1 MLPTM
6 RSPVMMLRFLPFC
19 ALAAALMPVA
29 ARADP
34 APFDL
39 TGPTLRVAVTHGTTT
54 LPIARVPK
62 LATGDRVSIVA
73 DLPTGKKDDGARYLL
88 VAAFLRGATE
98 PPPKSWFFKAE
109 TWKEKKNAL
118 ALKVPEGARQLV
130 VFLVPESGGFDA
142 VVSAVRKQPGAFV
155 RAVQDL
161 DQASLDRARLDAFLD
176 GIHALERTRP
186 ERIEA
191 VSPLLSSSLAIKLK
205 AECLDLA
212 ADLQASCLTQSR
224 DSLVL
229 ADGQSSTLADTLV
242 GAPTDLALQLSATPE
257 GGLGYYSPYIGV
269 VRDLA
274 KIFGAFQSTQF
285 RYIPA
290 LARAHDDRLALLL
303 NAAPS
308 FASPKS
314 VMVVAM
320 PVIETGAPQTPTIRR
335 AEADRLV
342 CAARPDLVLPV
353 EGAPLIYATKFAHDM
368 MLRVTTPQGGVV
380 ELPVQADAERG
391 GYVLDQVGMRT
402 AGLGSVTDATLHGR
416 WGFTPFEGPRF
427 RLQVPRAGG
436 WTMVDTDPES
446 LVVGRDNA
454 VALAGPT
461 PSCVEAVTLVSD
473 AGQVPLAWTT
483 TGDRIGLTL
492 PLAKTAPG
500 KLSLLVKQY
509 GVEAPDKI
517 ALTALAEAGRID
529 GLTLY
534 AGDAAGT
541 LAGTRLDL
549 VASMTVDG
557 VAFKPGEVVRADK
570 VDRLG
575 LVADTAPAFAAGQA
589 KTALVTLTDGRKR
602 SVKFVVAVARPK
614 ATLIAKS
621 VAVAPSAGLPVVLVG
636 DTAISQDARLTFSLR
651 AEGTRFSAGDSVEI
665 ATADGKTTTS
675 VASGRGLTVQ
685 DDRIAVATVEPGKA
699 LGVSAHGPLKW
710 RLVQNG
716 VAGDWVPLTTLVRV
730 PGVTGVTCAET
741 CMLAGTDLFLIES
754 VAANAGFAE
763 AAQVPE
769 GFTGGAFAVPKPVGG
784 MLYLRL
790 RDDPGVTATVAV
802 KP

>member
-1 MLPTM
+1 
-6 RSPVMMLRFLPFC
+6 MMLRLLPLC
-19 ALAAALMPVA
+19 ALAATLLPTPAC
-29 ARADP
+29 ADP

-39 TGPTLRVAVTHGTTT
+39 TGPSLRISVTHATTT
-54 LPIARVPK
+54 LPIAQVPR
-62 LATGDRVSIVA
+62 LATGDRVSIAA

-98 PPPKSWFFKAE
+98 PPSKSWFFKAE
-109 TWKEKKNAL
+109 TWKAKKNAL
-118 ALKVPEGARQLV
+118 ALTVPDGARQLV

-191 VSPLLSSSLAIKLK
+191 VSPLLSRSLAIKLK

-290 LARAHDDRLALLL
+290 LARARDDRLALLL

-320 PVIETGAPQTPTIRR
+320 PLIETGTPQTPTMRR

-368 MLRVTTPQGGVV
+368 SLRVTTPQGGVV
-380 ELPVQADAERG
+380 ELPVEADAERG

-416 WGFTPFEGPRF
+416 WGFTPFDGPRF
-427 RLQVPRAGG
+427 RLQVPRGGG

-454 VALAGPT
+454 VTLAGPT
-461 PSCVEAVTLVSD
+461 PSCVEAVTLVGD

-500 KLSLLVKQY
+500 KLSLLIKQY
-509 GVEAPDKI
+509 GVEAPDRI

-534 AGDAAGT
+534 AGDGAGT

-549 VASMTVDG
+549 VESMSVDG

-570 VDRLG
+570 ADRLP
-575 LVADTAPAFAAGQA
+575 LVADTAPAFVAGQT

-602 SVKFVVAVARPK
+602 SVKFTVAAARPK

-621 VAVAPSAGLPVVLVG
+621 VAVPPSPGLAVVLAG
-636 DTAISQDARLTFSLR
+636 DTAITQDARLTFSMR

-665 ATADGKTTTS
+665 ATADGKMATS

-685 DDRIAVATVEPGKA
+685 DDRIAVVTVEPGKA

-710 RLVQNG
+710 RLVQGG

-730 PGVTGVTCAET
+730 PDVTGVTCAEACT
-741 CMLAGTDLFLIES
+741 LAGTDLFLIES
-754 VAANAGFAE
+754 VAANAGFA
-763 AAQVPE
+763 AAARVPE
-769 GFTGGAFAVPKPVGG
+769 GFTGASFAVPKPVGR

-802 KP
+802 KS

>member
-1 MLPTM
+1 MK
-6 RSPVMMLRFLPFC
+6 LRLFPSCLI
-19 ALAAALMPVA
+19 AALLVPMA
-29 ARADP
+29 AQADP

-39 TGPTLRVAVTHGTTT
+39 TGPTLRVGVTHGTTT
-54 LPIARVPK
+54 LPIAQVPK
-62 LATGDRVSIVA
+62 LATGDRVSVAA
-73 DLPTGKKDDGARYLL
+73 DLPTGKKDDGTRYLL

-109 TWKEKKNAL
+109 TWKAKKNAL
-118 ALKVPEGARQLV
+118 ALTVPEGARQLV

-142 VVSAVRKQPGAFV
+142 VISAVRKQPGAFV

-176 GIHALERTRP
+176 SIHALERTRP

-191 VSPLLSSSLAIKLK
+191 VSPLLSRSLAIKLK

-290 LARAHDDRLALLL
+290 LARARDDRLALLL

-320 PVIETGAPQTPTIRR
+320 PVIETGAAQTPTMRR

-342 CAARPDLVLPV
+342 CAAKPDLVLPV
-353 EGAPLIYATKFAHDM
+353 EGAPLIYATQFAHDM

-380 ELPVQADAERG
+380 ELPVEADAERG

-416 WGFTPFEGPRF
+416 WGFTPFDGPRF

-436 WTMVDTDPES
+436 WQMVDTDPES

-454 VALAGPT
+454 VALSGPT
-461 PSCVEAVTLVSD
+461 PSCVESVTLVGA
-473 AGQVPLAWTT
+473 AGDVPLAWTS

-492 PLAKTAPG
+492 PLAKATPG
-500 KLSLLVKQY
+500 KLALLVKQY
-509 GVEAPDKI
+509 GVEAPERI

-529 GLTLY
+529 GFTVH
-534 AGDAAGT
+534 AGDASGT

-549 VASMTVDG
+549 VASMSVDG
-557 VAFKPGEVVRADK
+557 VTFKPGDVVRADK
-570 VDRLG
+570 TDRLA
-575 LVADTAPAFAAGQA
+575 LVADTAPPFAAGQA
-589 KTALVTLTDGRKR
+589 KTALVTLSDGRKR
-602 SVKFVVAVARPK
+602 SVKFAVAAARPK

-621 VAVAPSAGLPVVLVG
+621 AVSPPVSGLPVVLAG
-636 DTAISQDARLTFSLR
+636 DTAIAQDARLTFSVR
-651 AEGTRFSAGDSVEI
+651 AEGTRFSPGDSIEI
-665 ATADGKTTTS
+665 ATADGAMTTS
-675 VASGRGLTVQ
+675 VTSGRGLTVQ
-685 DDRIAVATVEPGKA
+685 DDRIAVVSVEPGKS
-699 LGVSAHGPLKW
+699 LGVSAHGPLVW
-710 RLVQNG
+710 RLVQG
-716 VAGDWVPLTTLVRV
+716 DVAGDWVPLTTLVRV
-730 PGVTGVTCAET
+730 PGLAGVTCNPVCT
-741 CMLAGTDLFLIES
+741 LAGSNLFLIDS
-754 VAANAGFAE
+754 VAASSEFAGAVR
-763 AAQVPE
+763 VPE
-769 GFTGGAFAVPKPVGG
+769 GYTGATLAVPQPAGG
-784 MLYLRL
+784 TLFLRL
-790 RDDPGVTATVAV
+790 RDDPAVTATVAV

>member
-1 MLPTM
+1 MK
-6 RSPVMMLRFLPFC
+6 LRLFPSCLI
-19 ALAAALMPVA
+19 AALLVPMTA
-29 ARADP
+29 QADP

-39 TGPTLRVAVTHGTTT
+39 TGPTLRVGVTHGTTT
-54 LPIARVPK
+54 LPIAQVPK
-62 LATGDRVSIVA
+62 LATGDRVSVAA
-73 DLPTGKKDDGARYLL
+73 DLPTGKKDDGTRYLL

-109 TWKEKKNAL
+109 TWKAKKNAL
-118 ALKVPEGARQLV
+118 ALTVPEGARQLV

-142 VVSAVRKQPGAFV
+142 VISAVRKQPGAFV

-191 VSPLLSSSLAIKLK
+191 VSPLLSRSLAIKLK

-229 ADGQSSTLADTLV
+229 ADGQNSTLADTLV

-290 LARAHDDRLALLL
+290 LARARDDRLALLL

-320 PVIETGAPQTPTIRR
+320 PVIETGLAQTPTMRR

-342 CAARPDLVLPV
+342 CAAKPDLVLPV
-353 EGAPLIYATKFAHDM
+353 EGAPLIYATQFAHDM

-380 ELPVQADAERG
+380 ELPVEADAERG

-416 WGFTPFEGPRF
+416 WGFTPFDGPRF

-436 WTMVDTDPES
+436 WQMVDTDPES

-454 VALAGPT
+454 VALSGPT
-461 PSCVEAVTLVSD
+461 PSCVESVTLVGA
-473 AGQVPLAWTT
+473 AGDVPLAWTS

-492 PLAKTAPG
+492 PLAKATPG
-500 KLSLLVKQY
+500 KLALLVKQY
-509 GVEAPDKI
+509 GVEAPERI

-529 GLTLY
+529 GFTVH
-534 AGDAAGT
+534 AGDASGT

-549 VASMTVDG
+549 VASMSVDG
-557 VAFKPGEVVRADK
+557 VTFKPGDVVRADK
-570 VDRLG
+570 TDRLA
-575 LVADTAPAFAAGQA
+575 LVADTAPPFAAGQA
-589 KTALVTLTDGRKR
+589 KTALITLSDGRKR
-602 SVKFVVAVARPK
+602 SVKFAVAAARPK

-621 VAVAPSAGLPVVLVG
+621 VVSPPASGLPVVLAG
-636 DTAISQDARLTFSLR
+636 DTAIAQDARLTFSVR
-651 AEGTRFSAGDSVEI
+651 AEGTRFSPSDRIEI
-665 ATADGKTTTS
+665 ATADGAMTTS
-675 VASGRGLTVQ
+675 VTSGRGLTVQ
-685 DDRIAVATVEPGKA
+685 DDRIAVVSVEPGKA
-699 LGVSAHGPLKW
+699 LGVSAHGPLVW
-710 RLVQNG
+710 RLVQG
-716 VAGDWVPLTTLVRV
+716 DVAGDWVPLTTLVRV
-730 PGVTGVTCAET
+730 PGLGGVTCNPACT
-741 CMLAGTDLFLIES
+741 LAGSDLFLIDS
-754 VAANAGFAE
+754 VAASSGFAG
-763 AAQVPE
+763 AVRVPE
-769 GFTGGAFAVPKPVGG
+769 GYTGATLAVPQPAGG
-784 MLYLRL
+784 TLFLRL
-790 RDDPGVTATVAV
+790 RDDPAVTTTVAV

>member
-1 MLPTM
+1 MK
-6 RSPVMMLRFLPFC
+6 LRLFPSCLI
-19 ALAAALMPVA
+19 AALLVPMA
-29 ARADP
+29 AQADP

-39 TGPTLRVAVTHGTTT
+39 TGPTLRVGVTHGTTT
-54 LPIARVPK
+54 LPIAQVPK
-62 LATGDRVSIVA
+62 LATGDRVSVAA
-73 DLPTGKKDDGARYLL
+73 DLPTGKKDDGTRYLL

-109 TWKEKKNAL
+109 TWKAKKNAL
-118 ALKVPEGARQLV
+118 ALTVPEGARQLV

-142 VVSAVRKQPGAFV
+142 VISAVRKQPGAFV

-176 GIHALERTRP
+176 SIHALERTRP

-191 VSPLLSSSLAIKLK
+191 VSPLLSRSLAIKLK

-212 ADLQASCLTQSR
+212 ADLQTSCLTQSR

-290 LARAHDDRLALLL
+290 LARARDDRLALLL

-320 PVIETGAPQTPTIRR
+320 PVIETGAAQTPTMRR

-342 CAARPDLVLPV
+342 CAAKPDLVLPV
-353 EGAPLIYATKFAHDM
+353 EGAPLIYATQFAHDM

-380 ELPVQADAERG
+380 ELPVEADAERG

-416 WGFTPFEGPRF
+416 WGFTPFDGPRF

-436 WTMVDTDPES
+436 WQMVDTDPES

-454 VALAGPT
+454 VALSGPT
-461 PSCVEAVTLVSD
+461 PSCVESVTLVGA
-473 AGQVPLAWTT
+473 AGDVPLAWTS

-492 PLAKTAPG
+492 PLAKATPG
-500 KLSLLVKQY
+500 KLALLVKQY
-509 GVEAPDKI
+509 GVEAPERI

-529 GLTLY
+529 GFTVH
-534 AGDAAGT
+534 AGDASGT

-549 VASMTVDG
+549 VASMSVDG
-557 VAFKPGEVVRADK
+557 VTFKPGDVVRADK
-570 VDRLG
+570 TDRLA
-575 LVADTAPAFAAGQA
+575 LVADTAPPFAAGQA
-589 KTALVTLTDGRKR
+589 KTALVTLSDGRKR
-602 SVKFVVAVARPK
+602 SVKFAVAAARPK

-621 VAVAPSAGLPVVLVG
+621 AVSPPASGLPVVLAG
-636 DTAISQDARLTFSLR
+636 DTAIAQDARLTFSVR
-651 AEGTRFSAGDSVEI
+651 AEGTRFSPGDSIEI
-665 ATADGKTTTS
+665 ATADGAMTTS
-675 VASGRGLTVQ
+675 VTSGRGLTVQ
-685 DDRIAVATVEPGKA
+685 DDRIAVVSVEPGKA
-699 LGVSAHGPLKW
+699 LGVSAHGPLVW
-710 RLVQNG
+710 RLVQG
-716 VAGDWVPLTTLVRV
+716 DVAGDWVPLTTLVRV
-730 PGVTGVTCAET
+730 PVLARVTCNT
-741 CMLAGTDLFLIES
+741 VCMLAGSNLFLIDS
-754 VAANAGFAE
+754 VAASSGFAG
-763 AAQVPE
+763 AVRVPE
-769 GFTGGAFAVPKPVGG
+769 GYTGATLAVPQPAGG
-784 MLYLRL
+784 TLFLRL
-790 RDDPGVTATVAV
+790 RDDPAVTATVAV

>member
-1 MLPTM
+1 
-6 RSPVMMLRFLPFC
+6 MMLRFLPFC
-19 ALAAALMPVA
+19 ALAVSLAPVVA
-29 ARADP
+29 GADP

-39 TGPTLRVAVTHGTTT
+39 TGPSLRVRVTHGTTT
-54 LPIARVPK
+54 LPIAQVPK
-62 LATGDRVSIVA
+62 LATGDRVAIAA

-98 PPPKSWFFKAE
+98 PPPKSWFSKAE
-109 TWKEKKNAL
+109 TWKAKKGAL
-118 ALKVPEGARQLV
+118 ALTVPDGARQLV

-142 VVSAVRKQPGAFV
+142 VISAVRKQPGAFV

-191 VSPLLSSSLAIKLK
+191 VSPLLSRSLAIKLK

-212 ADLQASCLTQSR
+212 ADLQAACLTQNR
-224 DSLVL
+224 ESLLL

-242 GAPTDLALQLSATPE
+242 GAPTDLALQLSATPQ

-290 LARAHDDRLALLL
+290 LARARDDRLALLL

-320 PVIETGAPQTPTIRR
+320 PVIETGPPQTPTMRR
-335 AEADRLV
+335 TEADRLV
-342 CAARPDLVLPV
+342 CAAKPDLVLPV

-368 MLRVTTPQGGVV
+368 SLRVTTPQGGVV

-416 WGFTPFEGPRF
+416 WGFTPFDGPRF

-436 WTMVDTDPES
+436 WQMVDTDPEN
-446 LVVGRDNA
+446 LVVGRDNP
-454 VALAGPT
+454 VTLAGPT
-461 PSCVEAVTLVSD
+461 PSCVEAMTLVSD
-473 AGQVPLAWTT
+473 AGSVPLAWTS

-492 PLAKTAPG
+492 PLAKTVPG
-500 KLSLLVKQY
+500 KLTLSVKQF
-509 GVEAPDKI
+509 GIEAPEKI
-517 ALTALAEAGRID
+517 ALVALSEAGRID
-529 GLTLY
+529 GFTLY

-549 VASMTVDG
+549 VASMMVDG
-557 VAFKPGEVVRADK
+557 IAFKPGDVVRADK
-570 VDRLG
+570 ADRLA
-575 LVADTAPAFAAGQA
+575 LNAATAPAFVAGQT
-589 KTALVTLTDGRKR
+589 KTALVTLSDGRKR
-602 SVKFVVAVARPK
+602 SVKFVVARARPK
-614 ATLIAKS
+614 AALIAKS
-621 VAVAPSAGLPVVLVG
+621 IVAPPSPGLPVVLAG
-636 DTAISQDARLTFSLR
+636 DTAIAQDARLTFSLR
-651 AEGTRFSAGDSVEI
+651 AEGTKFAASDSVEI
-665 ATADGKTTTS
+665 ATADGAMTAS
-675 VASGRGLTVQ
+675 VSSGRGLTVQ

-710 RLVQNG
+710 RLVQDG

-730 PGVTGVTCAET
+730 PGLAGVTCAET
-741 CMLAGTDLFLIES
+741 CTLTGSDLFLLDS
-754 VAANAGFAE
+754 VAANAAFAD
-763 AAQVPE
+763 AARVPE
-769 GFTGGAFAVPKPVGG
+769 GFTGASLTVPKPRGG
-784 MLYLRL
+784 TLFLRL
-790 RDDPGVTATVAV
+790 RDDPGVMASVAV
-802 KP
+802 GS

>member
-1 MLPTM
+1 
-6 RSPVMMLRFLPFC
+6 
-19 ALAAALMPVA
+19 
-29 ARADP
+29 
-34 APFDL
+34 
-39 TGPTLRVAVTHGTTT
+39 
-54 LPIARVPK
+54 
-62 LATGDRVSIVA
+62 
-73 DLPTGKKDDGARYLL
+73 
-88 VAAFLRGATE
+88 AFLRGATE

-191 VSPLLSSSLAIKLK
+191 VSPLLSRSLAIKLK

-320 PVIETGAPQTPTIRR
+320 PVIETGAPQTPTMRR

-368 MLRVTTPQGGVV
+368 MLRVTTPQGDSVFRASVAPTQRIG
-380 ELPVQADAERG
+380 ELFVPIHWTD
-391 GYVLDQVGMRT
+391 RT
-402 AGLGSVTDATLHGR
+402 ATGGRTGLLPRPLADPISGQPGFKSTPVRIEPVATEWR
-416 WGFTPFEGPRF
+416 GF
-427 RLQVPRAGG
+427 
-436 WTMVDTDPES
+436 
-446 LVVGRDNA
+446 VVVRG
-454 VALAGPT
+454 
-461 PSCVEAVTLVSD
+461 ELVSRPD
-473 AGQVPLAWTT
+473 CLWATRVAVPGGTAWDMAGN
-483 TGDRIGLTL
+483 
-492 PLAKTAPG
+492 
-500 KLSLLVKQY
+500 
-509 GVEAPDKI
+509 
-517 ALTALAEAGRID
+517 
-529 GLTLY
+529 
-534 AGDAAGT
+534 GDA
-541 LAGTRLDL
+541 D
-549 VASMTVDG
+549 
-557 VAFKPGEVVRADK
+557 
-570 VDRLG
+570 
-575 LVADTAPAFAAGQA
+575 
-589 KTALVTLTDGRKR
+589 
-602 SVKFVVAVARPK
+602 
-614 ATLIAKS
+614 
-621 VAVAPSAGLPVVLVG
+621 
-636 DTAISQDARLTFSLR
+636 
-651 AEGTRFSAGDSVEI
+651 
-665 ATADGKTTTS
+665 
-675 VASGRGLTVQ
+675 
-685 DDRIAVATVEPGKA
+685 
-699 LGVSAHGPLKW
+699 
-710 RLVQNG
+710 
-716 VAGDWVPLTTLVRV
+716 
-730 PGVTGVTCAET
+730 
-741 CMLAGTDLFLIES
+741 
-754 VAANAGFAE
+754 
-763 AAQVPE
+763 
-769 GFTGGAFAVPKPVGG
+769 
-784 MLYLRL
+784 
-790 RDDPGVTATVAV
+790 
-802 KP
+802 

>member
-1 MLPTM
+1 MK
-6 RSPVMMLRFLPFC
+6 LRLFPSCLI
-19 ALAAALMPVA
+19 AALLVPMA
-29 ARADP
+29 AQADP

-39 TGPTLRVAVTHGTTT
+39 TGPTLRVGVTHGTTT
-54 LPIARVPK
+54 LPIAQVPK
-62 LATGDRVSIVA
+62 LATGDRVSVAA
-73 DLPTGKKDDGARYLL
+73 DLPTGKKDDGTRYLL
-88 VAAFLRGATE
+88 VSAFLRGATE

-109 TWKEKKNAL
+109 TWKAKKNAL
-118 ALKVPEGARQLV
+118 ALTVPEGARQLV

-142 VVSAVRKQPGAFV
+142 VISAVRKQPGAFV

-191 VSPLLSSSLAIKLK
+191 VSPLLSRSLAIKLK

-290 LARAHDDRLALLL
+290 LARARDDRLALLL

-320 PVIETGAPQTPTIRR
+320 PVIETGAAQTPTMRR

-342 CAARPDLVLPV
+342 CAAKPDLVLPV
-353 EGAPLIYATKFAHDM
+353 EGAPLIYATQFAHDM

-416 WGFTPFEGPRF
+416 WGFTPFDGPRF
-427 RLQVPRAGG
+427 RLQVPRPGG
-436 WTMVDTDPES
+436 WQMVDTDPES

-454 VALAGPT
+454 VALSGPT
-461 PSCVEAVTLVSD
+461 PSCVESVTLVGA
-473 AGQVPLAWTT
+473 AGDVPLAWTS

-492 PLAKTAPG
+492 PLAKATPG
-500 KLSLLVKQY
+500 KLALLVRQY
-509 GVEAPDKI
+509 GVEAPERI
-517 ALTALAEAGRID
+517 ALSALAEAGRID
-529 GLTLY
+529 GFTVH
-534 AGDAAGT
+534 AGDASGT

-549 VASMTVDG
+549 VASMSVDG
-557 VAFKPGEVVRADK
+557 VTFKPGDVVRADK
-570 VDRLG
+570 TDRLA
-575 LVADTAPAFAAGQA
+575 LVADTAPPFAAGQA
-589 KTALVTLTDGRKR
+589 KTALVTLSDGRKR
-602 SVKFVVAVARPK
+602 SVKFAVAAARPK

-621 VAVAPSAGLPVVLVG
+621 AVSPPASGLPVVLAG
-636 DTAISQDARLTFSLR
+636 DTAIAQDARLTFSVR
-651 AEGTRFSAGDSVEI
+651 AEGTRFSPGDSIEI
-665 ATADGKTTTS
+665 ATADGAMTTS
-675 VASGRGLTVQ
+675 VTSGRGLTVQ
-685 DDRIAVATVEPGKA
+685 DDRIAVASVEPGKA
-699 LGVSAHGPLKW
+699 LGVSAHGPLVW
-710 RLVQNG
+710 RLVQG
-716 VAGDWVPLTTLVRV
+716 DVAGDWVPLTTLVRV
-730 PGVTGVTCAET
+730 PVLAGVTCNT
-741 CMLAGTDLFLIES
+741 VCMLAGSDLFLIDS
-754 VAANAGFAE
+754 VAASSGFAG
-763 AAQVPE
+763 AVRVPE
-769 GFTGGAFAVPKPVGG
+769 GYTGATLAVPQPAGG
-784 MLYLRL
+784 TLFLRL
-790 RDDPGVTATVAV
+790 RDDPAVTATVAV

>member
-1 MLPTM
+1 MK
-6 RSPVMMLRFLPFC
+6 LRLFPSCLI
-19 ALAAALMPVA
+19 AALLVPMA
-29 ARADP
+29 AQADP

-39 TGPTLRVAVTHGTTT
+39 TGPTLRVGVTHGTTT
-54 LPIARVPK
+54 LPIAQVPK
-62 LATGDRVSIVA
+62 LATGDRVSVAA
-73 DLPTGKKDDGARYLL
+73 DLPTGKKDDGTRYLL

-109 TWKEKKNAL
+109 TWKAQKNAL
-118 ALKVPEGARQLV
+118 ALTVPEGARQLV

-142 VVSAVRKQPGAFV
+142 VISAVRKQPGAFV

-191 VSPLLSSSLAIKLK
+191 VSPLLSRSLAIKLK

-290 LARAHDDRLALLL
+290 LARARDDRLALLL

-320 PVIETGAPQTPTIRR
+320 PVIETGAAQTPTMRR

-342 CAARPDLVLPV
+342 CAAKPDLVLPV
-353 EGAPLIYATKFAHDM
+353 EGAPLIYATQFAHDM

-380 ELPVQADAERG
+380 ELPVEADAERG

-416 WGFTPFEGPRF
+416 WGFTPFDGPRF

-436 WTMVDTDPES
+436 WQMVDTDPES

-454 VALAGPT
+454 VALSGPT
-461 PSCVEAVTLVSD
+461 PSCVESVTLVGA
-473 AGQVPLAWTT
+473 AGDVPLAWTS

-492 PLAKTAPG
+492 PLAKATPG
-500 KLSLLVKQY
+500 KLALLVKQY
-509 GVEAPDKI
+509 GVEAPERI

-529 GLTLY
+529 GFTVH
-534 AGDAAGT
+534 AGDASGT

-549 VASMTVDG
+549 VASMSVDG
-557 VAFKPGEVVRADK
+557 VTFKPGDVVRADK
-570 VDRLG
+570 TDRLA
-575 LVADTAPAFAAGQA
+575 LVADTAPPFAAGQA
-589 KTALVTLTDGRKR
+589 KTALVTLSDGRKR
-602 SVKFVVAVARPK
+602 SVKFAVAAARPK

-621 VAVAPSAGLPVVLVG
+621 AVSPPASGLPVVLAG
-636 DTAISQDARLTFSLR
+636 DTAIAQDARLTFSVR
-651 AEGTRFSAGDSVEI
+651 AEGTRFSPGDSIEI
-665 ATADGKTTTS
+665 ATADGTMTTS
-675 VASGRGLTVQ
+675 VTSGRGLTVQ
-685 DDRIAVATVEPGKA
+685 DNRIAVASVEPGKA
-699 LGVSAHGPLKW
+699 LGVSAHGPLVW
-710 RLVQNG
+710 RLVQG
-716 VAGDWVPLTTLVRV
+716 DVAGDWVPLTTLVRV
-730 PGVTGVTCAET
+730 PVLAGVTCNT
-741 CMLAGTDLFLIES
+741 VCMLAGSDLFLIDS
-754 VAANAGFAE
+754 VAASSGFAG
-763 AAQVPE
+763 AVRVSE
-769 GFTGGAFAVPKPVGG
+769 GYTGGTLAVPQPAGG
-784 MLYLRL
+784 TLFLRL
-790 RDDPGVTATVAV
+790 RDDPAVTATVAV

>member
-1 MLPTM
+1 MK
-6 RSPVMMLRFLPFC
+6 LRLFPSCLI
-19 ALAAALMPVA
+19 AALLVPMA
-29 ARADP
+29 AQADP

-39 TGPTLRVAVTHGTTT
+39 TGPTLRVGVTHGTTT
-54 LPIARVPK
+54 LPIAQVPK
-62 LATGDRVSIVA
+62 LATGDRVSVAA
-73 DLPTGKKDDGARYLL
+73 DLPTGKKDDGTRYLL

-109 TWKEKKNAL
+109 TWKAKKNAL
-118 ALKVPEGARQLV
+118 ALTVPEGARQLV

-142 VVSAVRKQPGAFV
+142 VISAVRKQPGAFV

-191 VSPLLSSSLAIKLK
+191 VSPLLSRSLAIKLK

-290 LARAHDDRLALLL
+290 LARARDDRLALLL

-320 PVIETGAPQTPTIRR
+320 PVIETGAAQTPTMRR

-342 CAARPDLVLPV
+342 CAAKPDLVLPV
-353 EGAPLIYATKFAHDM
+353 EGAPLIYATQFAHDM

-380 ELPVQADAERG
+380 ELPVEADAERG

-416 WGFTPFEGPRF
+416 WGFTPFDGPRF

-436 WTMVDTDPES
+436 WQMVDTDPES

-454 VALAGPT
+454 VALSGPT
-461 PSCVEAVTLVSD
+461 PSCVESVTLVGT
-473 AGQVPLAWTT
+473 AGDVPLAWTS

-492 PLAKTAPG
+492 PLAKAAPG
-500 KLSLLVKQY
+500 KLALLVKQY
-509 GVEAPDKI
+509 GVEAPERI

-529 GLTLY
+529 GFTMH
-534 AGDAAGT
+534 AGDASGT

-549 VASMTVDG
+549 VASMSIDG
-557 VAFKPGEVVRADK
+557 VTFKPGDVVRADK
-570 VDRLG
+570 TDRLS
-575 LVADTAPAFAAGQA
+575 LVADTAPAFAGGQA
-589 KTALVTLTDGRKR
+589 KTALVTLSDGRKR
-602 SVKFVVAVARPK
+602 SVKFAVAAARPK

-621 VAVAPSAGLPVVLVG
+621 AVSPPASGLPVVLAG
-636 DTAISQDARLTFSLR
+636 DTAIAQDARLTFSLR
-651 AEGTRFSAGDSVEI
+651 AEGTPFSPSDSIEI
-665 ATADGKTTTS
+665 ATADGAMTTS
-675 VASGRGLTVQ
+675 VTSGRGLTVQ
-685 DDRIAVATVEPGKA
+685 DDRIAVVSVEPGKS
-699 LGVSAHGPLKW
+699 LGVSAHGPLVW
-710 RLVQNG
+710 RLVQSD

-730 PGVTGVTCAET
+730 PVLAGVTCNT
-741 CMLAGTDLFLIES
+741 VCTLAGSDLFLIDS
-754 VAANAGFAE
+754 VAASSGFAG
-763 AAQVPE
+763 AVRVPE
-769 GFTGGAFAVPKPVGG
+769 GYTGATLAVPQPAGG
-784 MLYLRL
+784 TLFLRL
-790 RDDPGVTATVAV
+790 RDDPTVTATVAV

>member
-1 MLPTM
+1 MK
-6 RSPVMMLRFLPFC
+6 LRLFPSCLI
-19 ALAAALMPVA
+19 AALLVPMA
-29 ARADP
+29 AQADP

-39 TGPTLRVAVTHGTTT
+39 TGPTLRVGVTHGTTT
-54 LPIARVPK
+54 LPIAQVPK
-62 LATGDRVSIVA
+62 LATGDRVSIAA
-73 DLPTGKKDDGARYLL
+73 DLPTGKKDDGTRYLL

-109 TWKEKKNAL
+109 TWKAKRNAL
-118 ALKVPEGARQLV
+118 ALTVPEGARQLV

-142 VVSAVRKQPGAFV
+142 VISAVRKQPGAFV

-176 GIHALERTRP
+176 SIHALERTRP

-191 VSPLLSSSLAIKLK
+191 VSPLLSRSLAIKLK

-290 LARAHDDRLALLL
+290 LARARDDRLALLL

-320 PVIETGAPQTPTIRR
+320 PVIETGAAQTPTMRR

-342 CAARPDLVLPV
+342 CAAKPDLVLPV
-353 EGAPLIYATKFAHDM
+353 EGAPLIYATQFAHDM

-380 ELPVQADAERG
+380 ELPVEADAERG

-416 WGFTPFEGPRF
+416 WGFTPFDGPRF

-436 WTMVDTDPES
+436 WQMVDTDPES

-454 VALAGPT
+454 VALSGPT
-461 PSCVEAVTLVSD
+461 PSCVESVTLVGA
-473 AGQVPLAWTT
+473 AGDVPLAWTS

-492 PLAKTAPG
+492 PLAKATPG
-500 KLSLLVKQY
+500 KLALLVKQY
-509 GVEAPDKI
+509 GVEAPERI

-529 GLTLY
+529 GFTVH
-534 AGDAAGT
+534 AGDASGT

-549 VASMTVDG
+549 VASMSVDG
-557 VAFKPGEVVRADK
+557 VTFKPGDVVRADK
-570 VDRLG
+570 TDRLA
-575 LVADTAPAFAAGQA
+575 LVADTAPPFAAGQA
-589 KTALVTLTDGRKR
+589 KTALVTLSDGRKR
-602 SVKFVVAVARPK
+602 SVKFAVAAARPK

-621 VAVAPSAGLPVVLVG
+621 AVSPPASGLPVVLAG
-636 DTAISQDARLTFSLR
+636 DTAIAQDARLTFSVR
-651 AEGTRFSAGDSVEI
+651 AEGTRFSPGDSIEI
-665 ATADGKTTTS
+665 ATADGAMTTS
-675 VASGRGLTVQ
+675 VTSGRGLTVQ
-685 DDRIAVATVEPGKA
+685 DDRIAVVSVEPGKA
-699 LGVSAHGPLKW
+699 LGVSAHGPLVW
-710 RLVQNG
+710 RLVQG
-716 VAGDWVPLTTLVRV
+716 DVAGDWVPLTTLVRV
-730 PGVTGVTCAET
+730 PVLAGVTCNT
-741 CMLAGTDLFLIES
+741 VCMLAGSNLFLIDS
-754 VAANAGFAE
+754 VAASSGFAG
-763 AAQVPE
+763 AVRVPE
-769 GFTGGAFAVPKPVGG
+769 GYTGATLAVPQPAGG
-784 MLYLRL
+784 TLFLRL
-790 RDDPGVTATVAV
+790 RDDPAVTATVAV

>member
-1 MLPTM
+1 MK
-6 RSPVMMLRFLPFC
+6 LRLFPSCLI
-19 ALAAALMPVA
+19 AALLVPMA
-29 ARADP
+29 AQADP

-39 TGPTLRVAVTHGTTT
+39 TGPTLRVGVTHGTTT
-54 LPIARVPK
+54 LPIAQVPK
-62 LATGDRVSIVA
+62 LATGDRVSVAA
-73 DLPTGKKDDGARYLL
+73 DLPTGKKDDGTRYLL

-109 TWKEKKNAL
+109 TWKAKKNAL
-118 ALKVPEGARQLV
+118 ALTVPEGARQLV

-142 VVSAVRKQPGAFV
+142 VISAVRKQPGAFV

-191 VSPLLSSSLAIKLK
+191 VSPLLSRSLAIKLK

-320 PVIETGAPQTPTIRR
+320 PVIETGAAQTPTMRR

-342 CAARPDLVLPV
+342 CAAKPDLVLPV
-353 EGAPLIYATKFAHDM
+353 EGAPLIYATQYAHDM

-380 ELPVQADAERG
+380 ELPLEADAERG

-416 WGFTPFEGPRF
+416 WGFTPFDGPRF

-436 WTMVDTDPES
+436 WQMVDTDPES

-454 VALAGPT
+454 VALSGPT
-461 PSCVEAVTLVSD
+461 PSCVESVTLVGA
-473 AGQVPLAWTT
+473 AGDVPLAWTS

-492 PLAKTAPG
+492 PLAKATPG
-500 KLSLLVKQY
+500 KLALLVKQY
-509 GVEAPDKI
+509 GVEGPERI

-529 GLTLY
+529 GFTVY
-534 AGDAAGT
+534 AGDTSGT

-549 VASMTVDG
+549 VASMSVDG
-557 VAFKPGEVVRADK
+557 VTFKPGDVVRADK
-570 VDRLG
+570 TDRLS

-589 KTALVTLTDGRKR
+589 KTALVTLSDGRKR
-602 SVKFVVAVARPK
+602 SVKFAVAAARPK

-621 VAVAPSAGLPVVLVG
+621 AVSPPASGLPVVLAG
-636 DTAISQDARLTFSLR
+636 DTAIAQDARLTFSVR
-651 AEGTRFSAGDSVEI
+651 AEGTRFSPGDSIEI
-665 ATADGKTTTS
+665 ATADGAMTTS
-675 VASGRGLTVQ
+675 VTSGRGLTVQ
-685 DDRIAVATVEPGKA
+685 DDRIAVVSVEPGKA
-699 LGVSAHGPLKW
+699 LGVSAHGPLVW
-710 RLVQNG
+710 RLVQG
-716 VAGDWVPLTTLVRV
+716 DVAGDWVPLTTLVRV
-730 PGVTGVTCAET
+730 PVLAGVTCNT
-741 CMLAGTDLFLIES
+741 VCMLAGSNLFLIDS
-754 VAANAGFAE
+754 VAASSGFAG
-763 AAQVPE
+763 AVRVPE
-769 GFTGGAFAVPKPVGG
+769 GYTGATLAVPQPAGG
-784 MLYLRL
+784 TLFLRL
-790 RDDPGVTATVAV
+790 RDDPAVTATVAV

>member
-1 MLPTM
+1 
-6 RSPVMMLRFLPFC
+6 MMLRLLPLC
-19 ALAAALMPVA
+19 ALAATLLPTPAW
-29 ARADP
+29 ADP

-39 TGPTLRVAVTHGTTT
+39 TGPSLRVAVTHATTT
-54 LPIARVPK
+54 LPIAQVPR
-62 LATGDRVSIVA
+62 LATGDRVSIAA
-73 DLPTGKKDDGARYLL
+73 DLPTDRKDDGARYLL

-109 TWKEKKNAL
+109 TWKAKKNAL
-118 ALKVPEGARQLV
+118 ALTVPDGARQLV
-130 VFLVPESGGFDA
+130 VFLVPESGGIDA
-142 VVSAVRKQPGAFV
+142 VISAVRKQPGAFV

-191 VSPLLSSSLAIKLK
+191 VSPLLSRSLAIKLK

-320 PVIETGAPQTPTIRR
+320 PVIETGTPQTPTLRR

-342 CAARPDLVLPV
+342 CAAKPDLVLPV
-353 EGAPLIYATKFAHDM
+353 EGAPLIYATRFAHDM
-368 MLRVTTPQGGVV
+368 SLRVTTPQGGVI
-380 ELPVQADAERG
+380 ELPVQPDAERG
-391 GYVLDQVGMRT
+391 GYVLGQVGMRT
-402 AGLGSVTDATLHGR
+402 AGLSSVTDATLHGR
-416 WGFTPFEGPRF
+416 WGFTPFDGPRF
-427 RLQVPRAGG
+427 RLQVPHAGG
-436 WTMVDTDPES
+436 WQMVDTDPEN
-446 LVVGRDNA
+446 LVVGRDNP

-461 PSCVEAVTLVSD
+461 PSCVEAVTLTS
-473 AGQVPLAWTT
+473 ASGEVPLAWTT
-483 TGDRIGLTL
+483 TGDKIGLTL
-492 PLAKTAPG
+492 PLSKTAPG
-500 KLSLLVKQY
+500 KLALLIKQY
-509 GVEAPDKI
+509 GVETPDRI

-529 GLTLY
+529 GFTVH
-534 AGDAAGT
+534 AGDATGT

-557 VAFKPGEVVRADK
+557 TAFKPGAVVRADK
-570 VDRLG
+570 GDL
-575 LVADTAPAFAAGQA
+575 LALTADQPLAASPGQA
-589 KTALVTLTDGRKR
+589 KTALVTLVDGRKR
-602 SVKFVVAVARPK
+602 SVKFAVAAARPK

-621 VAVAPSAGLPVVLVG
+621 VVAPPSPRLPVVLTG
-636 DTAISQDARLTFSLR
+636 DTAIAQDARITFSLR
-651 AEGTRFSAGDSVEI
+651 AAGTRFLAGDSVEI
-665 ATADGKTTTS
+665 ATADGAMTTS
-675 VASGRGLTVQ
+675 VTSGRGLTVQ
-685 DDRIAVATVEPGKA
+685 DDRIAVVSVEPGKA
-699 LGVSAHGPLKW
+699 LGVSAHGPLRW
-710 RLVQNG
+710 RLVQDG
-716 VAGDWVPLTTLVRV
+716 VAGDWAPLTVLVRV
-730 PGVTGVTCAET
+730 PDVSSVTCKEACT
-741 CMLAGTDLFLIES
+741 LAGTDLFLIES
-754 VAANAGFAE
+754 VAANIGFTDAVK
-763 AAQVPE
+763 VPE
-769 GFTGGAFAVPKPVGG
+769 GFTGTTLAVPKPVGG

-790 RDDPGVTATVAV
+790 RDDPALVATVAV
-802 KP
+802 GS

>member
-1 MLPTM
+1 
-6 RSPVMMLRFLPFC
+6 MMLRLLPFC
-19 ALAAALMPVA
+19 ALAAALVPA
-29 ARADP
+29 TAGADP

-39 TGPTLRVAVTHGTTT
+39 TGPSLRVGVTHGTTT
-54 LPIARVPK
+54 LPIAQVPR
-62 LATGDRVSIVA
+62 LATGDRVTIA
-73 DLPTGKKDDGARYLL
+73 TDLAVGKKDDGERYLL
-88 VAAFLRGATE
+88 VAGFLRGATE

-109 TWKEKKNAL
+109 TWKAKRGTL
-118 ALKVPEGARQLV
+118 ALTVPKGARQLV
-130 VFLVPESGGFDA
+130 VFLVPDSGGFDA

-191 VSPLLSSSLAIKLK
+191 VSPLLSRSLAVKLK
-205 AECLDLA
+205 AECLDLT

-224 DSLVL
+224 ESLLL

-242 GAPTDLALQLSATPE
+242 GAPTDLALQLSATPA

-290 LARAHDDRLALLL
+290 LARMREDRMALLL

-320 PVIETGAPQTPTIRR
+320 PVIETGTPQTPTLRR
-335 AEADRLV
+335 AESDRLV
-342 CAARPDLVLPV
+342 CAAKPDLVLPV
-353 EGAPLIYATKFAHDM
+353 EGAPLIYATRFAHDM
-368 MLRVTTPQGGVV
+368 RLRVTTPQGGVV

-402 AGLGSVTDATLHGR
+402 AGLSAVTDATLHGR
-416 WGFTPFEGPRF
+416 WGFTPFDGPRF

-436 WTMVDTDPES
+436 WQMVDTDPEN
-446 LVVGRDNA
+446 LVVGRDNI

-461 PSCVEAVTLVSD
+461 PSCVEAVTLVGAS
-473 AGQVPLAWTT
+473 GEVPLAWTT
-483 TGDRIGLTL
+483 TTDRIGLTL

-500 KLSLLVKQY
+500 KLTLLVKQY
-509 GVEAPDKI
+509 GIEAPEKI

-570 VDRLG
+570 GDL
-575 LVADTAPAFAAGQA
+575 LPLAADTSPAFAAGQT

-602 SVKFVVAVARPK
+602 SVKFTVAAARPK

-621 VAVAPSAGLPVVLVG
+621 LATPPSPGLAVTLAG
-636 DTAISQDARLTFSLR
+636 DAAIAQDARLTFSLR
-651 AEGTRFSAGDSVEI
+651 AEGTTRFAAGDSVEI
-665 ATADGKTTTS
+665 GAVAGGATTS

-685 DDRIAVATVEPGKA
+685 DERIAVVSVEPGKA
-699 LGVSAHGPLKW
+699 LGVSAHGPLRW
-710 RLVQNG
+710 RLVQDG
-716 VAGDWVPLTTLVRV
+716 VAGDWVPLTSLVRV
-730 PGVTGVTCAET
+730 PALAGVTCKDT
-741 CMLAGTDLFLIES
+741 CTLAGTDLFLIES
-754 VAANAGFAE
+754 VAANAGFVDAVK
-763 AAQVPE
+763 VPE
-769 GFTGGAFAVPKPVGG
+769 GFTGATLAVPKPVGG
-784 MLYLRL
+784 ALYLKL
-790 RDDPGVTATVAV
+790 RDDPGVVATVTV
-802 KP
+802 KS

>member
-1 MLPTM
+1 
-6 RSPVMMLRFLPFC
+6 MMLRFLPVC
-19 ALAAALMPVA
+19 ALAAAFVPAVA
-29 ARADP
+29 HADP

-39 TGPTLRVAVTHGTTT
+39 SGPTLRVAITHGTTT
-54 LPIARVPK
+54 LPIAQVPS
-62 LATGDRVSIVA
+62 LATGNRVSIAA
-73 DLPTGKKDDGARYLL
+73 DLPTGRKDAGRKDGGARYLL

-109 TWKEKKNAL
+109 TWKAKKNAL
-118 ALKVPEGARQLV
+118 ALKVPDGARQLV
-130 VFLVPESGGFDA
+130 TFLVPESGGFDA

-161 DQASLDRARLDAFLD
+161 DQASRDRARLDAFLD

-191 VSPLLSSSLAIKLK
+191 VSPLLSRSLAIKLK

-229 ADGQSSTLADTLV
+229 ADGQSSTLTDTLV

-290 LARAHDDRLALLL
+290 LARVRDDRMALLL

-320 PVIETGAPQTPTIRR
+320 PIVETGTPQAPTMRR
-335 AEADRLV
+335 GAADGLV
-342 CAARPDLVLPV
+342 CAAKPDLVLPV

-368 MLRVTTPQGGVV
+368 SLRVTTPQGGVV
-380 ELPVQADAERG
+380 ELPVRADAERG

-416 WGFTPFEGPRF
+416 WGFTPFDGPRF

-436 WTMVDTDPES
+436 WQVVDTDPES

-454 VALAGPT
+454 VALTGPT
-461 PSCVEAVTLVSD
+461 PSCVEAVTLTGD
-473 AGQVPLAWTT
+473 AGDVPLAWTA

-500 KLSLLVKQY
+500 KLTLSVKQF
-509 GVEAPDKI
+509 GVEAPDRI

-529 GLTLY
+529 GFTLY
-534 AGDAAGT
+534 AGDGAGT

-549 VASMTVDG
+549 VASMSVDG
-557 VAFKPGEVVRADK
+557 VAFRPGEVVRADK
-570 VDRLG
+570 ADRLG
-575 LVADTAPAFAAGQA
+575 LTADAPGFGAGFAAGQA
-589 KTALVTLTDGRKR
+589 KTAVVTLKDGRKR
-602 SVKFVVAVARPK
+602 SVKFVVAAARPK

-621 VAVAPSAGLPVVLVG
+621 VVAPPSAGLAVVLGG
-636 DTAISQDARLTFSLR
+636 DDAIAQDARLTFSLR
-651 AEGTRFSAGDSVEI
+651 AEGTTRFSAGDSVEI
-665 ATADGKTTTS
+665 GAVAGGATTS

-685 DDRIAVATVEPGKA
+685 DERIAVASVEPGKA
-699 LGVSAHGPLKW
+699 LGVSAHGPLRW
-710 RLVQNG
+710 RLVQDG

-730 PGVTGVTCAET
+730 PGLAGVTCAET
-741 CMLAGTDLFLIES
+741 CTLAGSDLFLIDS
-754 VAANAGFAE
+754 VAENAGFVE
-763 AAQVPE
+763 AVRVPE
-769 GFTGGAFAVPKPVGG
+769 GFTGGTLVVPKPAGG
-784 MLYLRL
+784 MVFLKL
-790 RDDPGVTATVAV
+790 RDDPAVVATVAV
-802 KP
+802 KN

>member
-1 MLPTM
+1 MI
-6 RSPVMMLRFLPFC
+6 SPLKTLRFLPAC
-19 ALAAALMPVA
+19 LLAAALAPVA
-29 ARADP
+29 AQADP

-39 TGPTLRVAVTHGTTT
+39 TGPSLRVGVTHGTTT
-54 LPIARVPK
+54 LPIAQVPK
-62 LATGDRVSIVA
+62 LATGDRVSIAA
-73 DLPTGKKDDGARYLL
+73 DLAVGKKDDGTRYLL

-98 PPPKSWFFKAE
+98 PPPESWFFKAE
-109 TWKEKKNAL
+109 TWKAKKNAL
-118 ALKVPEGARQLV
+118 ALTVPEGARQLV

-191 VSPLLSSSLAIKLK
+191 VSPLLSRSLAIKLK
-205 AECLDLA
+205 SECLDLA

-229 ADGQSSTLADTLV
+229 ADGQTSTLADTLV

-285 RYIPA
+285 VYIPA
-290 LARAHDDRLALLL
+290 LARARDDRMALLL

-320 PVIETGAPQTPTIRR
+320 PVIETGAPQTPTMRR

-342 CAARPDLVLPV
+342 CAAKPDLVLPV

-402 AGLGSVTDATLHGR
+402 AGLSSVTDATLHGR
-416 WGFTPFEGPRF
+416 WGFTPFDGPRY

-436 WTMVDTDPES
+436 WQMVDTDPEN

-454 VALAGPT
+454 VSLSGPT
-461 PSCVEAVTLVSD
+461 PSCVESVTLVGA
-473 AGQVPLAWTT
+473 AGSVPLAWTST
-483 TGDRIGLTL
+483 ADRIGLTL

-500 KLSLLVKQY
+500 KSSLLVKQY
-509 GVEAPDKI
+509 GIEAPDKI

-534 AGDAAGT
+534 AGDVSGT

-557 VAFKPGEVVRADK
+557 VAFKPGDVVRADK
-570 VDRLG
+570 ADRLA
-575 LVADTAPAFAAGQA
+575 LVADTVPMFTADQP

-602 SVKFVVAVARPK
+602 SVKFIVAAARPK
-614 ATLIAKS
+614 ATLIAKT
-621 VAVAPSAGLPVVLVG
+621 VVAPPSSGLPVVLAG
-636 DTAISQDARLTFSLR
+636 DTAIAQDARLTFSLR

-665 ATADGKTTTS
+665 ATADGATTTS

-685 DDRIAVATVEPGKA
+685 DDRIAVVSVEPGKA
-699 LGVSAHGPLKW
+699 LGVSAHGPLTW
-710 RLVQNG
+710 RLVQGG
-716 VAGDWVPLTTLVRV
+716 VAGDWVPLTTLVRTPKIAAV
-730 PGVTGVTCAET
+730 ACKET
-741 CMLAGTDLFLIES
+741 CTLTGTDLFLIES
-754 VAANAGFAE
+754 VAANAGFAD
-763 AAQVPE
+763 AVRVPD
-769 GFTGGAFAVPKPVGG
+769 GFTGASLAVPKPVGG
-784 MLYLRL
+784 TLFLRL
-790 RDDPGVTATVAV
+790 RDDPGVTASVLV
-802 KP
+802 GS

>member
-1 MLPTM
+1 
-6 RSPVMMLRFLPFC
+6 MMLRFLPFC
-19 ALAAALMPVA
+19 ALAAALVPLA

-39 TGPTLRVAVTHGTTT
+39 TGPSLRVGVTHGTTT
-54 LPIARVPK
+54 LPIAQVPR
-62 LATGDRVSIVA
+62 LATGDRVSIAA
-73 DLPTGKKDDGARYLL
+73 DLVVGKKDDGARYLL

-109 TWKEKKNAL
+109 TWKAKKNTL
-118 ALKVPEGARQLV
+118 ALTVPEVARQLV

-191 VSPLLSSSLAIKLK
+191 VSPLLSRSLAIKLK

-274 KIFGAFQSTQF
+274 KIFGAFQTTQF

-290 LARAHDDRLALLL
+290 LARAHDDQLALLL

-320 PVIETGAPQTPTIRR
+320 PVIETGPPQTPTMRR

-342 CAARPDLVLPV
+342 CAAKPDLVLPV

-368 MLRVTTPQGGVV
+368 SLRVTTPQGGVV

-402 AGLGSVTDATLHGR
+402 AGLSSVTDATLHGR
-416 WGFTPFEGPRF
+416 WGFTPFDGPRF

-436 WTMVDTDPES
+436 WQMVDTDPES

-454 VALAGPT
+454 VSLAGPT
-461 PSCVEAVTLVSD
+461 PSCVESVTLVGA
-473 AGQVPLAWTT
+473 AGDVPLAWTS
-483 TGDRIGLTL
+483 TGERIGLTL
-492 PLAKTAPG
+492 PLAKAAPG

-534 AGDAAGT
+534 AGDASGT
-541 LAGTRLDL
+541 LSGTRLDL
-549 VASMTVDG
+549 VASMTIDG
-557 VAFKPGEVVRADK
+557 VAFKPGDVVRADK
-570 VDRLG
+570 ADRLALAAG
-575 LVADTAPAFAAGQA
+575 TVPTFAAGQA

-602 SVKFVVAVARPK
+602 SVKFVVAAARPK
-614 ATLIAKS
+614 GTLIAKS
-621 VAVAPSAGLPVVLVG
+621 VVAPPSPGLPVVLAG
-636 DTAISQDARLTFSLR
+636 DTAMAQDARLTFSLR
-651 AEGTRFSAGDSVEI
+651 AEGTRFSASDSVEI
-665 ATADGKTTTS
+665 TTADGAMTTS
-675 VASGRGLTVQ
+675 VTSGRGLTVQ
-685 DDRIAVATVEPGKA
+685 DDRIAVVSVEPGKA
-699 LGVSAHGPLKW
+699 LGVSTHGPLKW
-710 RLVQNG
+710 RLVQGG
-716 VAGDWVPLTTLVRV
+716 VAGDWVPLTTLVRT
-730 PGVTGVTCAET
+730 PALAGVACKET
-741 CMLAGTDLFLIES
+741 CTLTGTDLFLIES
-754 VAANAGFAE
+754 IAANAGFAD
-763 AAQVPE
+763 AVRVPD
-769 GFTGGAFAVPKPVGG
+769 GFTGASLAVPKPVGG
-784 MLYLRL
+784 TLFLRL
-790 RDDPGVTATVAV
+790 RDDPGVTASIAIGS
-802 KP
+802 

>member
-1 MLPTM
+1 MK
-6 RSPVMMLRFLPFC
+6 LRFLPSC
-19 ALAAALMPVA
+19 LIAAVLMPLAAH
-29 ARADP
+29 ADP

-39 TGPTLRVAVTHGTTT
+39 TGPSLRVGVTRGTTT
-54 LPIARVPK
+54 LPIARVPR
-62 LATGDRVSIVA
+62 LASGDRVTIAA
-73 DLPTGKKDDGARYLL
+73 DLPTGKKDDAERYLL
-88 VAAFLRGATE
+88 VAGFLRGATE

-109 TWKEKKNAL
+109 TWKAKKAAL
-118 ALKVPEGARQLV
+118 TLKVPDGARQLV
-130 VFLVPESGGFDA
+130 VFLVPDSGGFDT
-142 VVSAVRKQPGAFV
+142 VVAAVRKQPGAFV

-176 GIHALERTRP
+176 GIHALERTQP

-191 VSPLLSSSLAIKLK
+191 VSPLLSRSLAIKLK

-242 GAPTDLALQLSATPE
+242 GAPTDLALQLSATPA

-290 LARAHDDRLALLL
+290 LARLRDDKMALLL

-320 PVIETGAPQTPTIRR
+320 PVIETGTPQTPTLRR

-342 CAARPDLVLPV
+342 CAAKPDLVLPV

-368 MLRVTTPQGGVV
+368 SLRVTTPQGGVT

-402 AGLGSVTDATLHGR
+402 AGLSSVTDATLHGR
-416 WGFTPFEGPRF
+416 WGFTPFDGPRF

-436 WTMVDTDPES
+436 WQMIDTDPEN
-446 LVVGRDNA
+446 LVVGRDNP

-461 PSCVEAVTLVSD
+461 PSCVEAVTLTSASGD
-473 AGQVPLAWTT
+473 VPLAWTT
-483 TGDRIGLTL
+483 AGDRIGLTL

-500 KLSLLVKQY
+500 KLTLLVKQY
-509 GVEAPDKI
+509 GVDGPDRI

-549 VASMTVDG
+549 VAGMTIDG
-557 VAFKPGEVVRADK
+557 VAFRPGEVVRADK
-570 VDRLG
+570 GDLLPLTTDKAAG
-575 LVADTAPAFAAGQA
+575 FAAGQA

-602 SVKFVVAVARPK
+602 SVKFVMAAARPK

-621 VAVAPSAGLPVVLVG
+621 VVAPPSPGLAVVLTG
-636 DTAISQDARLTFSLR
+636 DTAIAQDARLTFSLR
-651 AEGTRFSAGDSVEI
+651 AEGTKFTAGDSVEI
-665 ATADGKTTTS
+665 ATADGAMTTS
-675 VASGRGLTVQ
+675 TASGRGLTVQ
-685 DDRIAVATVEPGKA
+685 DDRIAVVTVEPGKA

-710 RLVQNG
+710 RLVQGG

-730 PGVTGVTCAET
+730 PGLTGVACAET
-741 CMLAGTDLFLIES
+741 CTLTGSDLFLLDS
-754 VAANAGFAE
+754 VAANAGFAD
-763 AAQVPE
+763 AARVPE
-769 GFTGGAFAVPKPVGG
+769 GFTGGTLTVPKPVGG
-784 MLYLRL
+784 ILFLRL
-790 RDDPGVTATVAV
+790 RDDPAVTATVAV
-802 KP
+802 KS

>member
-1 MLPTM
+1 
-6 RSPVMMLRFLPFC
+6 
-19 ALAAALMPVA
+19 MP
-29 ARADP
+29 R
-34 APFDL
+34 
-39 TGPTLRVAVTHGTTT
+39 
-54 LPIARVPK
+54 
-62 LATGDRVSIVA
+62 LATGDRVSIAA
-73 DLPTGKKDDGARYLL
+73 DLAVGKKDDGARYLL

-109 TWKEKKNAL
+109 TWKAKKNAL
-118 ALKVPEGARQLV
+118 ALTVPDGARQLV

-191 VSPLLSSSLAIKLK
+191 VSPLLSRSLAIKLK

-274 KIFGAFQSTQF
+274 KIFGAFQTTQF

-320 PVIETGAPQTPTIRR
+320 PVIETGVPQTPTMRR

-342 CAARPDLVLPV
+342 CAAKPDLVLPV

-368 MLRVTTPQGGVV
+368 SLRVTTPQGGVV

-402 AGLGSVTDATLHGR
+402 AGLSSVTDATLHGR
-416 WGFTPFEGPRF
+416 WGFTPFDGPRF
-427 RLQVPRAGG
+427 RLQVPR
-436 WTMVDTDPES
+436 
-446 LVVGRDNA
+446 
-454 VALAGPT
+454 
-461 PSCVEAVTLVSD
+461 
-473 AGQVPLAWTT
+473 
-483 TGDRIGLTL
+483 
-492 PLAKTAPG
+492 
-500 KLSLLVKQY
+500 
-509 GVEAPDKI
+509 
-517 ALTALAEAGRID
+517 
-529 GLTLY
+529 
-534 AGDAAGT
+534 
-541 LAGTRLDL
+541 
-549 VASMTVDG
+549 
-557 VAFKPGEVVRADK
+557 
-570 VDRLG
+570 
-575 LVADTAPAFAAGQA
+575 
-589 KTALVTLTDGRKR
+589 
-602 SVKFVVAVARPK
+602 
-614 ATLIAKS
+614 
-621 VAVAPSAGLPVVLVG
+621 SA
-636 DTAISQDARLTFSLR
+636 
-651 AEGTRFSAGDSVEI
+651 
-665 ATADGKTTTS
+665 
-675 VASGRGLTVQ
+675 
-685 DDRIAVATVEPGKA
+685 
-699 LGVSAHGPLKW
+699 
-710 RLVQNG
+710 
-716 VAGDWVPLTTLVRV
+716 
-730 PGVTGVTCAET
+730 
-741 CMLAGTDLFLIES
+741 
-754 VAANAGFAE
+754 
-763 AAQVPE
+763 
-769 GFTGGAFAVPKPVGG
+769 
-784 MLYLRL
+784 
-790 RDDPGVTATVAV
+790 
-802 KP
+802 

>member
-1 MLPTM
+1 MK
-6 RSPVMMLRFLPFC
+6 LRLFPSCLI
-19 ALAAALMPVA
+19 AALLVPMA
-29 ARADP
+29 AQADP

-39 TGPTLRVAVTHGTTT
+39 TGPTLRVGVTHGTTT
-54 LPIARVPK
+54 LPIAQVPK
-62 LATGDRVSIVA
+62 LATGDRVSVAA
-73 DLPTGKKDDGARYLL
+73 DLPTGKKDDGTRYLL

-109 TWKEKKNAL
+109 TWKAKKNTL
-118 ALKVPEGARQLV
+118 ALTVPEGARQLV

-142 VVSAVRKQPGAFV
+142 VISAVRKQPGAFV

-191 VSPLLSSSLAIKLK
+191 VSPLLSRSLAIKLK

-290 LARAHDDRLALLL
+290 LARARDDRLALLL

-320 PVIETGAPQTPTIRR
+320 PVIETGAAQTPTMRR

-342 CAARPDLVLPV
+342 CAAKPDLVLPV
-353 EGAPLIYATKFAHDM
+353 EGAPLIYATQFAHDM

-380 ELPVQADAERG
+380 ELPVEADAERG

-416 WGFTPFEGPRF
+416 WGFTPFDGPRF

-436 WTMVDTDPES
+436 WQMVDTDPES

-454 VALAGPT
+454 VALSGPT
-461 PSCVEAVTLVSD
+461 PSCVESVTLVGT
-473 AGQVPLAWTT
+473 AGDVPLAWTS

-492 PLAKTAPG
+492 PLAKATPG
-500 KLSLLVKQY
+500 KLALLVKQY
-509 GVEAPDKI
+509 GVEAPERI

-529 GLTLY
+529 GFTVH
-534 AGDAAGT
+534 AGDASGT

-549 VASMTVDG
+549 VASMSVDG
-557 VAFKPGEVVRADK
+557 VTFKPGDVVRADK
-570 VDRLG
+570 TDRLA
-575 LVADTAPAFAAGQA
+575 LVADTAPPFAAGQA
-589 KTALVTLTDGRKR
+589 KTALVTLSDGRKR
-602 SVKFVVAVARPK
+602 SVKFAVAAARPK

-621 VAVAPSAGLPVVLVG
+621 AVSPPASGLPVVLAG
-636 DTAISQDARLTFSLR
+636 DTAIAQDARLTFSVR
-651 AEGTRFSAGDSVEI
+651 AEGTRFSPGDSIEI
-665 ATADGKTTTS
+665 ATADGAMTTS
-675 VASGRGLTVQ
+675 VTSGRGLTVQ
-685 DDRIAVATVEPGKA
+685 DDRIAVVSVEPGKA
-699 LGVSAHGPLKW
+699 LGVSAHGPLVW
-710 RLVQNG
+710 RLVQG
-716 VAGDWVPLTTLVRV
+716 DVAGDWVPLTTLVRV
-730 PGVTGVTCAET
+730 PVLAGVTCNT
-741 CMLAGTDLFLIES
+741 VCMLAGSNLFLIDS
-754 VAANAGFAE
+754 VAASSGFAG
-763 AAQVPE
+763 AVRVPE
-769 GFTGGAFAVPKPVGG
+769 GYTGATLAVPQPAGG
-784 MLYLRL
+784 TLFLRL
-790 RDDPGVTATVAV
+790 RDDPAVTATVAV

>member
-1 MLPTM
+1 MI
-6 RSPVMMLRFLPFC
+6 SPLKTLRFLPAC
-19 ALAAALMPVA
+19 LLAAALAPVA
-29 ARADP
+29 AQADP

-39 TGPTLRVAVTHGTTT
+39 TGPSLRVGVTHGTTT
-54 LPIARVPK
+54 LPIAQVPK
-62 LATGDRVSIVA
+62 LATGDRVSIAA
-73 DLPTGKKDDGARYLL
+73 DLAVGKKDDGTRYLL

-109 TWKEKKNAL
+109 TWKAKKSAL
-118 ALKVPEGARQLV
+118 ALTVPDGARQLV

-191 VSPLLSSSLAIKLK
+191 VSPLLSRSLAIKLK
-205 AECLDLA
+205 SECLDLA

-229 ADGQSSTLADTLV
+229 ADGQTSTLADTLV

-285 RYIPA
+285 VYIPA
-290 LARAHDDRLALLL
+290 LARARDDRMALLL

-320 PVIETGAPQTPTIRR
+320 PVIETGAPQTPTMRR
-335 AEADRLV
+335 AEPDRLV
-342 CAARPDLVLPV
+342 CATKPDLVLPV

-368 MLRVTTPQGGVV
+368 MLRVTTPQGGAV

-402 AGLGSVTDATLHGR
+402 AGLSSVTDATLHGR
-416 WGFTPFEGPRF
+416 WGFTPFDGPRY

-436 WTMVDTDPES
+436 WQMVDTDPES

-454 VALAGPT
+454 VSLSGPT
-461 PSCVEAVTLVSD
+461 PSCVESVTLIGA
-473 AGQVPLAWTT
+473 AGSVPLAWTST
-483 TGDRIGLTL
+483 ADRIGLTL

-509 GVEAPDKI
+509 GTEAPDKI

-534 AGDAAGT
+534 AGDASGT
-541 LAGTRLDL
+541 LSGTRLDL

-557 VAFKPGEVVRADK
+557 VAFKPGDVVRADK
-570 VDRLG
+570 ADRLA
-575 LVADTAPAFAAGQA
+575 LVADTVPMFAASQP

-602 SVKFVVAVARPK
+602 SVKFVVAAARPK
-614 ATLIAKS
+614 ATLIAKT
-621 VAVAPSAGLPVVLVG
+621 VVAPPSSGLPVVLAG
-636 DTAISQDARLTFSLR
+636 DTAIAQDARLTFSLR
-651 AEGTRFSAGDSVEI
+651 AEGTRFSEGDSVEI
-665 ATADGKTTTS
+665 AMADGATTTS

-685 DDRIAVATVEPGKA
+685 DDRIAVVSVEPGKA

-710 RLVQNG
+710 RLVQGG
-716 VAGDWVPLTTLVRV
+716 VAGDWVPLTTLVRT
-730 PGVTGVTCAET
+730 PALAGVACKET
-741 CMLAGTDLFLIES
+741 CTLTGTDLFLVES
-754 VAANAGFAE
+754 VAANAGFAD
-763 AAQVPE
+763 AARVPD
-769 GFTGGAFAVPKPVGG
+769 GFTGASLAVPKPVGG
-784 MLYLRL
+784 TLFLRL
-790 RDDPGVTATVAV
+790 RDDPGVTASVAV
-802 KP
+802 GP

>member
-1 MLPTM
+1 
-6 RSPVMMLRFLPFC
+6 MMLRFLPFC
-19 ALAAALMPVA
+19 ALAAALVPSP

-54 LPIARVPK
+54 LPIAQVPT
-62 LATGDRVSIVA
+62 LAAGDRVSIGA
-73 DLPTGKKDDGARYLL
+73 DLATGKKDDGARYLL

-98 PPPKSWFFKAE
+98 PPPKSWFFSAE
-109 TWKEKKNAL
+109 TWKAKKNAL
-118 ALKVPEGARQLV
+118 ALTVPDGARQLV

-191 VSPLLSSSLAIKLK
+191 VSPLLSRSLAIKLK

-269 VRDLA
+269 VRDIA

-320 PVIETGAPQTPTIRR
+320 PVIETGAPQTPVMRR

-342 CAARPDLVLPV
+342 CAAKSDLALPV

-368 MLRVTTPQGGVV
+368 NLRVTTPQGGVV

-402 AGLGSVTDATLHGR
+402 AGLSSVTDASLHGR
-416 WGFTPFEGPRF
+416 WGFTPFDGPRF

-461 PSCVEAVTLVSD
+461 PSCVEAVTLVGGTGD
-473 AGQVPLAWTT
+473 VPLAWTST
-483 TGDRIGLTL
+483 SDRIGLTL

-500 KLSLLVKQY
+500 KLTLLVKQY
-509 GVEAPDKI
+509 GVEAPEKI

-529 GLTLY
+529 GFTLY
-534 AGDAAGT
+534 AGDASGI

-549 VASMTVDG
+549 VASMSVDG

-570 VDRLG
+570 ADRLG
-575 LVADTAPAFAAGQA
+575 LTADAAPFAAGQA
-589 KTALVTLTDGRKR
+589 KTALVTLSDGRKR
-602 SVKFVVAVARPK
+602 SVKFVVAAARPK
-614 ATLIAKS
+614 ATVIAKS
-621 VAVAPSAGLPVVLVG
+621 VVAPPSPGLPIVLNG
-636 DTAISQDARLTFSLR
+636 DAAIAQDARLTFSLR

-665 ATADGKTTTS
+665 GAVAGGATKS

-685 DDRIAVATVEPGKA
+685 DERIAVVSVEPGKA
-699 LGVSAHGPLKW
+699 LGVSAHGLLRW
-710 RLVQNG
+710 RLVQDG
-716 VAGDWVPLTTLVRV
+716 VAGDWTALTTLVRV
-730 PGVTGVTCAET
+730 PGLSAVACKEGCTLTGA
-741 CMLAGTDLFLIES
+741 DLFLVDS
-754 VAANAGFAE
+754 VAANAGFAD
-763 AAQVPE
+763 AVRVPE
-769 GFTGGAFAVPKPVGG
+769 GFTGSALTVPRPVGG
-784 MLYLRL
+784 MLFLRL
-790 RDDPGVTATVAV
+790 RDDPGVTAMVAV
-802 KP
+802 KS